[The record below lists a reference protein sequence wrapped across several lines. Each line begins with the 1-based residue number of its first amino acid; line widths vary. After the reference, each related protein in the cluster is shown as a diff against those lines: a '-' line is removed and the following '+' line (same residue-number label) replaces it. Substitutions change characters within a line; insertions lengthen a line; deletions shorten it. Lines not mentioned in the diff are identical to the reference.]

1 MKQEHTLKSML
12 ILSQNKLGYI
22 NYYTYLY
29 FSLKHLNTMIANV
42 KGIQIQMDADNKDE
56 VLAVL
61 KAINDAIIGLD
72 GEPQVMAVSIDVEFE
87 PDDEV
92 E

>member
-1 MKQEHTLKSML
+1 
-12 ILSQNKLGYI
+12 
-22 NYYTYLY
+22 
-29 FSLKHLNTMIANV
+29 MIANV

-56 VLAVL
+56 VLVVL

-72 GEPQVMAVSIDVEFE
+72 GEPQVMAVSIAYLDVEFE
-87 PDDEV
+87 SDDEI